1 MVDTVDLELVIMDGI
16 LVAGIANGRAD
27 GNVPKSIAF
36 ASYSSRDFLSLF
48 GYDAFFISEMYF
60 TSRFANLCYRDEGMV
75 PELW

>member
-16 LVAGIANGRAD
+16 LAAVIANGRAD

-36 ASYSSRDFLSLF
+36 AFYSSGDFFSLS
-48 GYDAFFISEMYF
+48 GYDAFLISEMHF